1 MAMAKTVRP
10 DVITIL
16 GGVYPTVLGEEAI
29 KDPNIDYIFLGHAE
43 GRICEFLH
51 LALAHNENKL
61 KELPGIGFRGEHG
74 VVVINPVENSISG
87 VKRLEKP
94 DYSLI
99 DVIGYLN
106 QPSKDYQFNSG
117 RPSAPIISS
126 YGCPYNCLFCAS
138 RTISGRGTAFRPEN
152 DVLEEIELLK
162 TRYGVEN
169 LIFID
174 DCLLASRPRIESI
187 LNAFIERNY
196 NLTWKAA
203 TVSAWHLDDKLLDLM
218 SGCVQITISVESGSQ
233 RVLNKIMRKPLKL
246 KIIPGIVKKCK
257 EIGID
262 VGANFV
268 IGLPGETW
276 EELRQT
282 FRFAEKC
289 NFNLC
294 HFHIAT
300 PLPKTDMYEIAKKQ
314 NLLPSDFSFFDPNF
328 FGYSRGYITTDEFTP
343 FELMILRA
351 YEWDRIN
358 FNTPKKVE
366 KAAEM
371 MRLTINEL
379 NYHRKQTRLKCG
391 IHF

>member
-1 MAMAKTVRP
+1 
-10 DVITIL
+10 
-16 GGVYPTVLGEEAI
+16 
-29 KDPNIDYIFLGHAE
+29 
-43 GRICEFLH
+43 
-51 LALAHNENKL
+51 
-61 KELPGIGFRGEHG
+61 
-74 VVVINPVENSISG
+74 
-87 VKRLEKP
+87 
-94 DYSLI
+94 
-99 DVIGYLN
+99 
-106 QPSKDYQFNSG
+106 
-117 RPSAPIISS
+117 
-126 YGCPYNCLFCAS
+126 
-138 RTISGRGTAFRPEN
+138 
-152 DVLEEIELLK
+152 
-162 TRYGVEN
+162 
-169 LIFID
+169 
-174 DCLLASRPRIESI
+174 
-187 LNAFIERNY
+187 
-196 NLTWKAA
+196 
-203 TVSAWHLDDKLLDLM
+203 VSAWHLDDKLLDLM
-218 SGCVQITISVESGSQ
+218 KESGCVQITISVESGSQ

-289 NFNLC
+289 NFNLG

>member
-1 MAMAKTVRP
+1 MTVMGQNNDNIVLVIPNTRWRGRRPWLILPHAPLILTALLKYEFKFHILDANVSDLSEEACATKMRSLNPVAVLVSGFGTEYYLQYHAVMAMAKTVRP

-162 TRYGVEN
+162 TRR
-169 LIFID
+169 
-174 DCLLASRPRIESI
+174 CRES
-187 LNAFIERNY
+187 
-196 NLTWKAA
+196 
-203 TVSAWHLDDKLLDLM
+203 HL
-218 SGCVQITISVESGSQ
+218 
-233 RVLNKIMRKPLKL
+233 
-246 KIIPGIVKKCK
+246 
-257 EIGID
+257 
-262 VGANFV
+262 
-268 IGLPGETW
+268 
-276 EELRQT
+276 
-282 FRFAEKC
+282 
-289 NFNLC
+289 
-294 HFHIAT
+294 H
-300 PLPKTDMYEIAKKQ
+300 
-314 NLLPSDFSFFDPNF
+314 
-328 FGYSRGYITTDEFTP
+328 
-343 FELMILRA
+343 
-351 YEWDRIN
+351 
-358 FNTPKKVE
+358 
-366 KAAEM
+366 
-371 MRLTINEL
+371 
-379 NYHRKQTRLKCG
+379 
-391 IHF
+391 